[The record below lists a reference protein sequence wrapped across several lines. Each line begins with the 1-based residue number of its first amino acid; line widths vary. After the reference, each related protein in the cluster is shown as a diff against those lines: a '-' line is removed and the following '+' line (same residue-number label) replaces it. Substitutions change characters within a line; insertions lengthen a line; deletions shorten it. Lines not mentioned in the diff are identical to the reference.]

1 VNCAGAPWSGVG
13 LWVHWWSHGVWLFV
27 AMIGP
32 DVVSDINTWNFY
44 WDYPSRIEE
53 FVRND

>member
-1 VNCAGAPWSGVG
+1 MRHGQRGSMGVHG
-13 LWVHWWSHGVWLFV
+13 WSHGVWLFV

-32 DVVSDINTWNFY
+32 DVVSDIKTWNFY